1 MASFGIPA
9 DSNRLDSCWNRM
21 GSLYDELRDFSNNDA
36 KVSAESSIGTIALVI
51 FYEKREKKKRGGKE
65 AQWKGKEK

>member
-1 MASFGIPA
+1 
-9 DSNRLDSCWNRM
+9 M

-51 FYEKREKKKRGGKE
+51 FYEKREKKKRGGRRRSGRVKKSE
-65 AQWKGKEK
+65 E

>member
-1 MASFGIPA
+1 
-9 DSNRLDSCWNRM
+9 M